1 MNTPTHLKTNTP
13 KNVQTESS
21 PNALGST
28 QNNNAARQNPS
39 LDEDGHVTLW
49 RYQNG
54 ALHQCDDTVAC
65 EEPLEIRINGMPVAV
80 LMRTPYRGHDA
91 VQQEAIQDP
100 QNAPENATLID
111 DNGHTSQNIK
121 KLTLHTQDEQH
132 DVDLA
137 IGYVLTEKMIDSYDD
152 IQRVFHSSEAAI
164 PEVEDNIVQVLL
176 KPHITLDWQRVQR
189 RAVTASSCGVCSKAS
204 ISAVVGFVR
213 TPSHLGTA
221 TPTNPR
227 SQVQI
232 DASFVPKLPDLLGK
246 AQRQFAQTGGLHA
259 AGLFRATS
267 STTGF
272 LSIVRED
279 IGRHN
284 AVDSVIG
291 YAARMALDCT
301 EHILV
306 VSGRIS
312 FEIAQKAAIS
322 GIPMIVAVSAP
333 SALAIDIA
341 HQVGMTLIGFIRGQK
356 YNIYTHP
363 WRICA

>member
-1 MNTPTHLKTNTP
+1 MGVPDR
-13 KNVQTESS
+13 
-21 PNALGST
+21 PNGVSNP
-28 QNNNAARQNPS
+28 QNNNAARQDRLP
-39 LDEDGHVTLW
+39 DEEGRVVLW

-65 EEPLEIRINGMPVAV
+65 EEPLEIRVNGMPVAV
-80 LMRTPYRGHDA
+80 LMRTPDRGHVA
-91 VQQEAIQDP
+91 VQQEASEDP
-100 QNAPENATLID
+100 QDAPENVTFTD
-111 DNGHTSQNIK
+111 DKGHTSQNIK
-121 KLTLHTQDEQH
+121 NFAVHTQDEQH

-137 IGYVLTEKMIDSYDD
+137 IGYLLTENMIDSYDD
-152 IQRVFHSSEAAI
+152 IQRAFHSSEVAI

-204 ISAVVGFVR
+204 LSAVVGFLR
-213 TPSHLGTA
+213 TPSHPSDA

-259 AGLFRATS
+259 AGLFLATS

-341 HQVGMTLIGFIRGQK
+341 HQVGMTLVGFIRGQK

-363 WRICA
+363 WRIRA